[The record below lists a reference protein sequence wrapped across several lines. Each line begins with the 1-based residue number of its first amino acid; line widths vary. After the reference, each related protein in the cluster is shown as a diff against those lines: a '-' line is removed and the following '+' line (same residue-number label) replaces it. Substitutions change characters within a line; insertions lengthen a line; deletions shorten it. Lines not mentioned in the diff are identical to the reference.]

1 MSEIKPKITVVVPV
15 FNTEQYL
22 PACLDSILSQSLPDF
37 EIVAVD
43 DASTDG
49 SPRILAEYAAKDSR
63 VRIIEHETNRGLLS
77 VRVSGVQAAKGKYL
91 LFLDS
96 DDCFLPG
103 FLKKL
108 WSVAE
113 KKQADIVHFPL
124 VVRDR
129 NRSLPPRLLRLAE
142 KKSRPFAR
150 ELHGD
155 DVFRKYF
162 VKNAYGWSAVQ
173 KLYRTEICRQAAGFI
188 PNQFCLMAEDFC
200 FYTVCA
206 YFAKHY
212 VPIGKSGYVYFM
224 DSGISSGQKTS
235 LEKFLGRQSPLQA
248 LRNIRDFLEK
258 QNAPAEYLSAFTRQ
272 EPRVL
277 AEQFMRWMRCLR
289 DDDRAAAFNTF
300 FRQYDQDVLF
310 FALRQFFDGRDEHFL
325 ELLTGEDPEPVPFP
339 EQLRRPCLTPVLH
352 HHDIS
357 LDRWHEWKQLIDAD
371 HYDAVIL
378 PPDDNPDRL
387 FWDIRAIRD
396 AGAAA
401 VCRRDKSYLAVL
413 DSHGVKEWLMED
425 RILRHASAVLTPDE
439 DSAVWYRKR
448 NCRAGTSLEQI
459 LPPQRDAETSD
470 FMSALEKSELH
481 LAGYRIDPSED
492 GETFVPFFRKLDH
505 LFRKIP
511 SPFRKKLFGFLGRTY
526 NRICGY

>member
-1 MSEIKPKITVVVPV
+1 MKTGKQKTTPLKISVVIPV
-15 FNTEQYL
+15 YNTGKFL
-22 PACLDSILSQSLPDF
+22 PACLDSVLSQSMPDF
-37 EIVAVD
+37 EVLAVN
-43 DASTDG
+43 DASTDDSLG
-49 SPRILAEYAAKDSR
+49 ILADYAAKAPR
-63 VRIIEHETNRGLLS
+63 IRIINHECNKGLLAA
-77 VRVSGVQAAKGKYL
+77 RISGIKAASGKYL

-124 VVRDR
+124 VIRDR
-129 NRSLPPRLLRLAE
+129 NQSLSTRLLRLAE
-142 KKSRPFAR
+142 KKSRPFAQ

-162 VKNAYGWSAVQ
+162 VENAYGWSAVQ
-173 KLYRTEICRQAAGFI
+173 KLYRTEICRKAAEFI
-188 PNQFCLMAEDFC
+188 PDQFCLMAEDFC

-206 YFAKHY
+206 FFAKHY
-212 VPIGKSGYVYFM
+212 VPMHQGGYVYFM

-235 LEKFLGRQSPLQA
+235 LEKFLGRQSPFQA
-248 LRNIRDFLEK
+248 LRNIKDFLLRQKVFDKYRDAFETQEQK
-258 QNAPAEYLSAFTRQ
+258 PLGEY
-272 EPRVL
+272 VL
-277 AEQFMRWMRCLR
+277 RWMRYLP
-289 DDDRAAAFNTF
+289 DDDRAAAFNTI

-310 FALRQFFDGRDEHFL
+310 FALRRFFNGLDEHFL

-378 PPDDNPDRL
+378 PPDDNADRL

-401 VCRRDKSYLAVL
+401 VCRRDMSYLAVL
-413 DSHGVKEWLMED
+413 DSHGVKD
-425 RILRHASAVLTPDE
+425 
-439 DSAVWYRKR
+439 
-448 NCRAGTSLEQI
+448 
-459 LPPQRDAETSD
+459 
-470 FMSALEKSELH
+470 
-481 LAGYRIDPSED
+481 
-492 GETFVPFFRKLDH
+492 
-505 LFRKIP
+505 LFQ
-511 SPFRKKLFGFLGRTY
+511 
-526 NRICGY
+526 